1 MISVNQMVL
10 IMVAQ
15 GFIILLA
22 VLVGGLLVF
31 RTKREAYDPL
41 FQFKEPKGSAFNIG
55 EEGTIVEK
63 EKEPELPPIVKEFNE
78 RFRKQT
84 GGEE

>member
-22 VLVGGLLVF
+22 VLTGGLLVF

-41 FQFKEPKGSAFNIG
+41 FQFKEKQGSSFNMSDD
-55 EEGTIVEK
+55 EGRILEP

-78 RFRKQT
+78 KFKQQV
-84 GGEE
+84 GG